1 MCGGV
6 EEGTGGVHQVGRG
19 DEGGQGEPLR
29 SRETSV
35 EGMVSTDSDVDEKGE
50 DVFKVPRRKR
60 KTQSSLGSKKGSAN
74 RRTEVRQQEPL

>member
-1 MCGGV
+1 
-6 EEGTGGVHQVGRG
+6 
-19 DEGGQGEPLR
+19 
-29 SRETSV
+29 
-35 EGMVSTDSDVDEKGE
+35 MVSTDSDVDEKGE